1 MVKEVDLLQKKEVRE
16 EYMTRLEVLDSVGEL
31 LMLPNTEMATVK
43 QVAEYF
49 GVGERAITS
58 LIFDNKD
65 EMESNG
71 YKVYKGGE
79 INVFHV
85 ISFKEFTKNRGN
97 YKFTLDNGEELS
109 VGGKGL
115 ALFTKRA
122 ILNVAMLLRDSEVAK
137 EIRSRLLDIVHD
149 ASKSQEGKKSIVEN
163 VVTEINEEKQLMLD
177 RIEAEMNGDFDT
189 VCVINAKL
197 FALKNKRIAELEDE
211 VETITTHAL
220 TLIES
225 KQIVNRLVRLIAMK
239 EYGGMFGKAWG
250 ELYKSINYKLGINV
264 KSRQKKSSQSYF
276 DTLTEEE
283 VFATE
288 QIVRAWANK
297 IGIDVEKEIS
307 IA

>member
-49 GVGERAITS
+49 GVGIEAIQS
-58 LIFDNKD
+58 LIKDNR
-65 EMESNG
+65 EELNANG
-71 YKVYKGGE
+71 YKVYKKSE
-79 INVFHV
+79 ILNVLKGQLENV
-85 ISFKEFTKNRGN
+85 SVPNRGM
-97 YKFTLDNGEELS
+97 G
-109 VGGKGL
+109 
-115 ALFTKRA
+115 LFTKRA

-283 VFATE
+283 VFSTE

-297 IGIDVEKEIS
+297 LGIDVEKEIS

>member
-49 GVGERAITS
+49 GVGIEAIQS
-58 LIFDNKD
+58 LIKDNR
-65 EMESNG
+65 EELNTNG

-85 ISFKEFTKNRGN
+85 LSFKDFTKNRGN
-97 YKFTLDNGEELS
+97 YKFTLDNGAELA
-109 VGGKGL
+109 VGGKGI

-163 VVTEINEEKQLMLD
+163 VVREINEEKQLMLD

>member
-49 GVGERAITS
+49 GVGIEAIQS
-58 LIFDNKD
+58 LIKDNR
-65 EMESNG
+65 EELNANG
-71 YKVYKGGE
+71 YKVYKKSE
-79 INVFHV
+79 ILNVLKGQLENV
-85 ISFKEFTKNRGN
+85 SVPNRGM
-97 YKFTLDNGEELS
+97 G
-109 VGGKGL
+109 
-115 ALFTKRA
+115 LFTKRA

-239 EYGGMFGKAWG
+239 EYSGMFGKAWG

>member
-49 GVGERAITS
+49 GVGIEAIQS
-58 LIFDNKD
+58 LIKDNR
-65 EMESNG
+65 EELNANG
-71 YKVYKGGE
+71 YKVYKKSE
-79 INVFHV
+79 ILNVLKGQLENV
-85 ISFKEFTKNRGN
+85 SVPNRGM
-97 YKFTLDNGEELS
+97 G
-109 VGGKGL
+109 
-115 ALFTKRA
+115 LFTKRA

>member
-43 QVAEYF
+43 QVEEYF
-49 GVGERAITS
+49 GVGIEAIQS
-58 LIFDNKD
+58 LIKDNR
-65 EMESNG
+65 EELNANG
-71 YKVYKGGE
+71 YKVYKKSE
-79 INVFHV
+79 ILNVLKGQLENV
-85 ISFKEFTKNRGN
+85 SVPNRGM
-97 YKFTLDNGEELS
+97 G
-109 VGGKGL
+109 
-115 ALFTKRA
+115 LFTKRA

>member
-1 MVKEVDLLQKKEVRE
+1 MFLG
-16 EYMTRLEVLDSVGEL
+16 Y
-31 LMLPNTEMATVK
+31 LPNTEMATVK

-49 GVGERAITS
+49 GVGIEAIQS
-58 LIFDNKD
+58 LIKDNR
-65 EMESNG
+65 EELNANG
-71 YKVYKGGE
+71 YKVYKKSE
-79 INVFHV
+79 ILNVLKGQLENV
-85 ISFKEFTKNRGN
+85 SVPNRGM
-97 YKFTLDNGEELS
+97 G
-109 VGGKGL
+109 
-115 ALFTKRA
+115 LFTKRA